1 MRSGSIGIGAALLL
15 VASLGASAFASQ
27 AQEGNAAA
35 PAPATVDVSACV
47 SCHGPGGV
55 SRSPNTPNLA
65 GQQPGYLAA
74 QLRAFK
80 AGTRRHTLMQA
91 IAAQLSDEQIEA
103 LAQYWHRQPAA
114 GAAAAHG
121 ATAAA
126 GPAIPSRMAFPANFP
141 AGFTM
146 YQTVSEGGTVTERYV
161 NDVGL
166 AAARAGRP
174 LPDGS
179 VIIGVNRNGAGGPI
193 TSYSGM
199 EARAGWGGA
208 VPALL
213 RNANWD
219 YALFNA
225 ERARNERLNQAPC
238 LACHRPQEPNSY
250 VFTFPALRAHVAGN
264 AS

>member
-1 MRSGSIGIGAALLL
+1 MRSGSIGAGAALLL
-15 VASLGASAFASQ
+15 VASLGASAIATH
-27 AQEGNAAA
+27 AHDGNS
-35 PAPATVDVSACV
+35 PAPPPPNVDVSACQ
-47 SCHGPGGV
+47 SCHGSDGV
-55 SRSPNTPNLA
+55 SRNPNTPNLA

-80 AGTRRHTLMQA
+80 AGTRRHALMQA

-103 LAQYWHRQPAA
+103 LAQYWHRQPAT

-121 ATAAA
+121 ATAST
-126 GPAIPSRMAFPANFP
+126 GPAIPSRMSFPANFP
-141 AGFTM
+141 AGFTR
-146 YQTVSEGGTVTERYV
+146 YQSATEDGTTTERYA
-161 NDVGL
+161 NDIAI

-179 VIIGVNRNGAGGPI
+179 IIIGVNRNAASGAI
-193 TSYSGM
+193 NSYSGM
-199 EARAGWGGA
+199 EARVGWGAA

-238 LACHRPQEPNSY
+238 LACHQPQASNSF
-250 VFTFPALRAHVAGN
+250 VFSLPALRAHAAGGGN
-264 AS
+264 